1 MIRPLLAFLSCIA
14 AAAAS
19 SAPATTGPAAAPGR
33 ATGKPRR
40 IVSLAP
46 NLTEMLF
53 AIGAGGEVA
62 GVTDFCD
69 YPPEVRHLPKVGGF
83 INPNPEAVLAL
94 APDLV
99 VATPNVGNRP
109 FVEQLMRAGTRVEI
123 VQARNLDEIFPAL
136 EALGR
141 ATSRESQASVL
152 VRRLKDGLLSAK
164 ERVKGLPRPR
174 TLLCIQVEPLVVAG
188 PGSYPH
194 DLLTIAGGISIVPDG
209 SGAYPKLSLEEVVR
223 AAPDVLIQTRMDA
236 LQGLE
241 VSSEASDSLLQWW
254 GRWRSIPAVKAGR
267 VHAVAGDTLLRPGP
281 RLLEG
286 IELLIRLL
294 HGSTVAS
301 VRHAGQGRRLEG
313 CR

>member
-1 MIRPLLAFLSCIA
+1 
-14 AAAAS
+14 
-19 SAPATTGPAAAPGR
+19 
-33 ATGKPRR
+33 
-40 IVSLAP
+40 
-46 NLTEMLF
+46 MLF

-236 LQGLE
+236 PQGLE